1 MALVFMLLSFAASAL
16 AAPQLKATMR
26 AWKADAQ
33 SAERM
38 LADGKID
45 EAEWRRI
52 LAAYAK
58 DAGDLAAG
66 LGSATPERRDMSA
79 RFAKFSAN
87 AQDIVSAKA
96 ERKAGFAGL
105 RGQCRT
111 CHDAYAN

>member
-1 MALVFMLLSFAASAL
+1 MALIVMMLSLATSAL
-16 AAPQLKATMR
+16 AATPLKATMR

-45 EAEWRRI
+45 EADWRRM

-58 DAGDLAAG
+58 DASDLAAG
-66 LGSATPERRDMSA
+66 LGAATPERRDMSA
-79 RFAKFSAN
+79 RFARFSAN
-87 AQDIVSAKA
+87 AQEVALA
-96 ERKAGFAGL
+96 GGERKAAFAGL
-105 RGQCRT
+105 RGQCRS